1 LGLYNPDLI
10 GEGFFNVGGRP
21 WRSEGKDCLMGAKLG
36 GGGGSRF
43 DLGQNSEINVTPF
56 VDVMLVLL
64 IIFMVSI
71 PAATVS
77 IKLDLPPAVP
87 PPPGTKTEEPT
98 VINIQNGGIFI
109 GESATSVDTLPADLA
124 RKLNKPDPTQERVYI
139 RANRDVRYG
148 DFMQVMN
155 TLQGNGYFQVALI
168 NEEL

>member
-1 LGLYNPDLI
+1 
-10 GEGFFNVGGRP
+10 
-21 WRSEGKDCLMGAKLG
+21 MGAKLG
-36 GGGGSRF
+36 GGGGGKF
-43 DLGQNSEINVTPF
+43 ELGQNSDINVTPF

-64 IIFMVSI
+64 IIFMVAI

-77 IKLDLPPAVP
+77 IKLDLPPAIP
-87 PPPGTKTEEPT
+87 PPPGTKLEEPT
-98 VINIQNGGIFI
+98 VINIATNGVYI
-109 GESATSVDTLPADLA
+109 GELPTSVATLPADLA

-148 DFMQVMN
+148 QFMEVMN